1 MELRLATQEDLNKV
15 RDAVEQERIQ
25 YITVELLQSDLN
37 YRRLYVVVNNGII
50 LATVS
55 LVPDMQYGYTAI
67 KRLHVC
73 DKRYIRQGIG
83 RFAVHEITKL
93 VHGRVGAT
101 PWEDNVAMRH
111 LLESEGFE
119 LKYVFDIKWC
129 FYCKTV

>member
-15 RDAVEQERIQ
+15 RDAVDQKKIQ

-37 YRRLYVVVNNGII
+37 YKRLYVVVNNGII

-67 KRLHVC
+67 KRLQVC
-73 DKRYIRQGIG
+73 DKRYTRHGIG

-93 VHGRVGAT
+93 AHGRVGAT
-101 PWEDNVAMRH
+101 PWEDNVVMRH

-119 LKYVFDIKWC
+119 LKYIFDIKWC